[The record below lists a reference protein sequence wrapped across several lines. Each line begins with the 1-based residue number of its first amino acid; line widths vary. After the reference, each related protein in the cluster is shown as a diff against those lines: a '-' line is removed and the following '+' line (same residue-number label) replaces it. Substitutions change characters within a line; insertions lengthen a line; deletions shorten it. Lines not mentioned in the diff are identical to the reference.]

1 MVMMEYQL
9 VPLFQSIGAQT
20 QLTNSSSIDFQI
32 QLSDPFPGLS
42 ESHIELTGDPGT
54 CQPGTLSGSGTSL
67 VYTVTDCVD
76 GEVGISIPAN
86 SIAEQ
91 SYSGPEI
98 TQSSAMVTVDRTA
111 PAVSDITQ
119 EDSELIILISESVL
133 PPQAENYSFMSSNSA
148 CQVDSVTASSDQ
160 LWLVTL
166 IGCEDSSFSF
176 SILANSVVDLAGNT
190 GPEVDTSFTVT
201 VPEPAGSAV
210 APVISSVTIPPSVLG
225 VPARE
230 RSPLVTLETLPSQD
244 SAVTQAPTQ
253 RRQAAQSVITASTTA
268 DPVNSSL
275 GWTVGLAIAGV
286 LLLAAGLSLRR
297 RGISDLL
304 VG

>member
-1 MVMMEYQL
+1 
-9 VPLFQSIGAQT
+9 
-20 QLTNSSSIDFQI
+20 
-32 QLSDPFPGLS
+32 
-42 ESHIELTGDPGT
+42 
-54 CQPGTLSGSGTSL
+54 
-67 VYTVTDCVD
+67 
-76 GEVGISIPAN
+76 
-86 SIAEQ
+86 
-91 SYSGPEI
+91 
-98 TQSSAMVTVDRTA
+98 MVTVDRTA

-133 PPQAENYSFMSSNSA
+133 PPQAENYSFMSPNSA

-275 GWTVGLAIAGV
+275 GWSVGLAIAGV
-286 LLLAAGLSLRR
+286 LLLAAGLSLKR